1 MIREITESD
10 YTQLMELYTH
20 LHEKSIPEFEGR
32 AAEYWSRINSDPDY
46 HIIVAEIDGKIVASC
61 SCIII
66 PNMTHGAKP
75 YAFVENVVTH
85 ADYRKRGL
93 ATECLDR
100 SKQIAEQC
108 GCYKIF
114 LLTGSKLES
123 TLNFYERAGYER
135 NTKTA
140 FYMSLN
146 TDGE

>member
-1 MIREITESD
+1 MIREITVND
-10 YTQLMELYTH
+10 YQQLMELYTH
-20 LHEKSIPEFEGR
+20 LHEKTVPAFEGK

-46 HIIVAEIDGKIVASC
+46 HIIVAELNGKIVASC
-61 SCIII
+61 TCIII
-66 PNMTHGAKP
+66 LNMTHGAKP

-85 ADYRKRGL
+85 DDYRKRGL
-93 ATECLDR
+93 ASECL
-100 SKQIAEQC
+100 KKAKEIAEQC

-146 TDGE
+146 TYGE

>member
-1 MIREITESD
+1 MIREITEND
-10 YTQLMELYTH
+10 YQQLMVLYTH
-20 LHEKSIPEFEGR
+20 LHETTVPKLAGR
-32 AAEYWSRINSDPDY
+32 AADYWKRINSDPDY
-46 HIIVAEIDGKIVASC
+46 HIIVAEIDGKIAASC
-61 SCIII
+61 TCIII

-93 ATECLDR
+93 ATMCLDR
-100 SKQIAEQC
+100 AKQIAEQC

-114 LLTGSKLES
+114 LMTGSKLES

-140 FYMSLN
+140 FYMPLN

>member
-10 YTQLMELYTH
+10 YQQLMELYTH
-20 LHEKSIPEFEGR
+20 LHEKSVPSFEGR
-32 AAEYWSRINSDPDY
+32 AAEYWHRINSDPDY
-46 HIIVAEIDGKIVASC
+46 HIIVAEVDGRLVSSC

-66 PNMTHGAKP
+66 PNMTHQAKP

-85 ADYRKRGL
+85 ADYRNRGL
-93 ATECLDR
+93 ASACL
-100 SKQIAEQC
+100 KTAKEIAEQNS
-108 GCYKIF
+108 CYKIF

-140 FYMSLN
+140 FYMPLN